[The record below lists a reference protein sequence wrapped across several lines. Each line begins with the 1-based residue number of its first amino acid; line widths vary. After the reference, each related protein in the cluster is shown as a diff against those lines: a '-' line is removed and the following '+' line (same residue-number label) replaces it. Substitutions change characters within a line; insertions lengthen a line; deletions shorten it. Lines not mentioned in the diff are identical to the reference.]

1 MPQMTSSP
9 SFPFPGPLQTHSS
22 PLTSLNM
29 FRWGIWVIDFG
40 SSLEA
45 LTHKLGIWN
54 ILLCLR
60 KGNAAK
66 LAKSTKNLQG
76 LSSLGAELKNFFW
89 LSLQNLS
96 QVLLLMKFHSQVTEI
111 IFVWLVLWKD
121 MMIRYSTVWTLKN
134 GDLVI
139 KSIIYEKVFPL

>member
-1 MPQMTSSP
+1 MTSSP
-9 SFPFPGPLQTHSS
+9 SFPFPIPLQTHSS

-66 LAKSTKNLQG
+66 LPKSTKNLQG

-96 QVLLLMKFHSQVTEI
+96 QVLLLMKFHSQSNRNHTCLTSALKRHDDQ
-111 IFVWLVLWKD
+111 IFHSLNFKKWLF
-121 MMIRYSTVWTLKN
+121 SH
-134 GDLVI
+134 
-139 KSIIYEKVFPL
+139 